1 MKKITVTILLV
12 SVLCFLLTGCEV
24 LSSLNSSSP
33 TAVSSTELSTADKT
47 LESTEGMKSE
57 IENSKEQVNSKNS
70 EDFSSKNTI
79 FDGVSWFPLGILDSN
94 DWSIIK
100 KEAEA
105 SGFKTSDCPGIKLI
119 QGEKVSAP
127 DNPGTTNSNMA
138 QIMLFDNTEEIKSV
152 AIEDFSMDWSR
163 VAEYASENPSI
174 EHFAVLYS
182 NGVLDNRAIGEMH
195 LGERPVFV
203 VLTYNDELQRTYIEL
218 TTYDSSV
225 LDGKYNGSMYQLD
238 LDSWSEMKIIK

>member
-1 MKKITVTILLV
+1 MAALDEP
-12 SVLCFLLTGCEV
+12 G
-24 LSSLNSSSP
+24 
-33 TAVSSTELSTADKT
+33 KT
-47 LESTEGMKSE
+47 H
-57 IENSKEQVNSKNS
+57 
-70 EDFSSKNTI
+70 
-79 FDGVSWFPLGILDSN
+79 
-94 DWSIIK
+94 
-100 KEAEA
+100 
-105 SGFKTSDCPGIKLI
+105 
-119 QGEKVSAP
+119 
-127 DNPGTTNSNMA
+127 SNMA
-138 QIMLFDNTEEIKSV
+138 QIMLFDNTMEIKSV
-152 AIEDFSMDWSR
+152 TIEDFSMDWSR
-163 VAEYASENPSI
+163 ISEYASENPSI